1 MKTTYSKACYTS
13 ERLKGEIMCVA
24 KHSEIGTH
32 RIYADGDILVNKSSD
47 KNENDLDAT
56 ELEFQDFAI
65 QALHEIAK
73 TANLTIIIE

>member
-1 MKTTYSKACYTS
+1 METIYSKCYYTS
-13 ERLKGEIMCVA
+13 ERLKSEIMCVA

-32 RIYADGDILVNKSSD
+32 RIYADGDILVSGCSD

-65 QALHEIAK
+65 QALHKIAK